1 MNMIK
6 IIIADDHTLFR
17 VGLKQMLHS
26 FAGIGVVAEATNAAE
41 ALAAAKTHDADLIIL
56 DLTMPGVSGTSL
68 VEQTRRACPTLPIL
82 VLSMHDEP
90 GTVRRALQAGASG
103 YITKGSNPDVLYAAV
118 SRVSA
123 GERYIEPSLA
133 ESMAFDPLVPRGD
146 PRQSLSEREWQ
157 ILKLIAQG
165 LLLSQ
170 IAEQLRL
177 SPKTVTT
184 HKAHLMEKLGITN
197 NADLIRYAVENRLFE

>member
-1 MNMIK
+1 MIR

-26 FAGIGVVAEATNAAE
+26 FAGIEVVKEATNAAE
-41 ALAAAKTHDADLIIL
+41 ALAEASAGDADLIIM

-68 VEQTRRACPTLPIL
+68 IEQTRKARPDLPIL

-103 YITKGSNPDVLYAAV
+103 YITKGSSPDTLFTAV
-118 SRVSA
+118 ARVGA
-123 GERYIEPSLA
+123 GERFIDPTIAESLA
-133 ESMAFDPLVPRGD
+133 FDTATHGAGD
-146 PRQSLSEREWQ
+146 PHQSLSQREWQ
-157 ILKLIAQG
+157 VLRLIAQG
-165 LLLSQ
+165 VMLSQ
-170 IAEQLRL
+170 IAEQLHL

-184 HKAHLMEKLGITN
+184 HKTHVMEKLGIGN
-197 NADLIRYAVENRLFE
+197 NADLIRYAIEHRLFD